1 MTKQEMIEDIEPLI
15 RANNEDDNVSFY
27 QLVDMIKGTEEDGT
41 VLWIPKSEDNRHYRE
56 YLAWVDEGNT
66 PEPAEEKD
74 KT

>member
-1 MTKQEMIEDIEPLI
+1 ME
-15 RANNEDDNVSFY
+15 Y
-27 QLVDMIKGTEEDGT
+27 QLVKDLNDETNKRELVDMIKGTEEDGT

-66 PEPAEEKD
+66 PEPAEEQD

>member
-1 MTKQEMIEDIEPLI
+1 ME
-15 RANNEDDNVSFY
+15 Y
-27 QLVDMIKGTEEDGT
+27 QLVKDLNDETNKRELVDMIKGTEEDGT